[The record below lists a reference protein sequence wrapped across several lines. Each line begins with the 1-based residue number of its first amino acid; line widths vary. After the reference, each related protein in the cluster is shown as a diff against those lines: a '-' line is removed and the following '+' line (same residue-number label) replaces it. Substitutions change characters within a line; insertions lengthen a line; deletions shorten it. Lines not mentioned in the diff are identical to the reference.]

1 MQIRQYRWPAAALAL
16 FTALTVVHLWPMAA
30 APGVWSRN
38 DAPDYVL
45 HEWIMAWVAHQI
57 VADPLHLFDANIFYP
72 DRYALAYSDHLIL
85 QSLMGA
91 PLAWIGGSP
100 VLVHNLVLMAGFA
113 LTGWATAL
121 VVGSWTGS
129 RTAGVLSGSLLAF
142 NSFTLTRL
150 AQMQDLHLEFFAPAL
165 FALDRFIATAQTR
178 DALKLAGWFVLQALT
193 GTYVMLFTAISLV
206 VASAARAGEWVGSRF
221 VPFASRALLAV
232 GAASVAL
239 TPVLLPYVIAS
250 REVGLSRSL
259 QETAEYAAEWTDYL
273 AAAGRLHFGWWS
285 SRFWEGDGLFPG
297 VVALLL
303 TLVALASRTVF
314 TDRRA
319 RMVLVIGLTALTLSF
334 GPTLPFYDWLYWLFP
349 PLKMIRGVVR
359 FGQIVL
365 AAVAIL
371 AGFGLA
377 WLTTRFRGRLV
388 AVAAILL
395 VIAANG
401 EALRAPFGYTRY
413 EGISKLYDVLRTAG
427 DDTVV
432 VSFPFYPTASFHFNT
447 TFMLGSTRFWKPIVN
462 GYSGFKPPSLY
473 ANVEQL
479 RGFPDDRSM
488 ARLGELGVTHV
499 VVDARHMPEAA
510 VNHVADYPQLRLMF
524 TDGWLR
530 LYSLSKRAP

>member
-1 MQIRQYRWPAAALAL
+1 VQIRHYRWPAAALAL
-16 FTALTVVHLWPMAA
+16 FTALTIVHLWPMAA

-38 DAPDYVL
+38 DSPDFVL

-57 VADPLHLFDANIFYP
+57 VTDPLHLFDANIFYP
-72 DRYALAYSDHLIL
+72 DRYTLAYSDHLIL

-91 PLAWIGGSP
+91 PVAWSGGSP

-113 LTGWATAL
+113 LTGWTTAL
-121 VVGSWTGS
+121 VVSFWTGS

-165 FALDRFIATAQTR
+165 FALDRFIVTAQAK

-206 VASAARAGEWVGSRF
+206 VATLARASECVGKRF
-221 VPFASRALLAV
+221 VPITSKALLAA
-232 GAASVAL
+232 GAASVVL
-239 TPVLLPYVIAS
+239 TPVLIPYVIAN

-259 QETAEYAAEWTDYL
+259 QETAEYAAKWTDYL
-273 AAAGRLHFGWWS
+273 VAPSRLHFSWWS
-285 SRFWEGDGLFPG
+285 SRFWEGDALFPG

-303 TLVALASRTVF
+303 TIVALAGRTAF

-334 GPTLPFYDWLYWLFP
+334 GPSLPFYDALYWMFP

-377 WLTTRFRGRLV
+377 WITTRFRGRAAAVV
-388 AVAAILL
+388 AVVV

-413 EGISKLYDVLRTAG
+413 EGIPELYDALRTTG

-432 VSFPFYPTASFHFNT
+432 VSMPFYPTASFHNNAA
-447 TFMLGSTRFWKPIVN
+447 FMLGSTRFWKPIVN

-473 ANVEQL
+473 ANVGELQ
-479 RGFPDDRSM
+479 GFPDDRSM
-488 ARLGELGVTHV
+488 VRLAQLGVTHV
-499 VVDARHMPEAA
+499 VVDTRHMQEAA
-510 VNHVADYPQLRLMF
+510 VNRVAEYPQLRLLL
-524 TDGWLR
+524 TDGALK

>member
-1 MQIRQYRWPAAALAL
+1 
-16 FTALTVVHLWPMAA
+16 
-30 APGVWSRN
+30 
-38 DAPDYVL
+38 
-45 HEWIMAWVAHQI
+45 
-57 VADPLHLFDANIFYP
+57 
-72 DRYALAYSDHLIL
+72 
-85 QSLMGA
+85 
-91 PLAWIGGSP
+91 
-100 VLVHNLVLMAGFA
+100 VLV
-113 LTGWATAL
+113 
-121 VVGSWTGS
+121 
-129 RTAGVLSGSLLAF
+129 
-142 NSFTLTRL
+142 
-150 AQMQDLHLEFFAPAL
+150 
-165 FALDRFIATAQTR
+165 
-178 DALKLAGWFVLQALT
+178 
-193 GTYVMLFTAISLV
+193 
-206 VASAARAGEWVGSRF
+206 
-221 VPFASRALLAV
+221 
-232 GAASVAL
+232 
-239 TPVLLPYVIAS
+239 PYVIAN
-250 REVGLSRSL
+250 RQVGLSRSL

-273 AAAGRLHFGWWS
+273 AAAGRLHFAWWS

-303 TLVALASRTVF
+303 TIVALASRTVF
-314 TDRRA
+314 TERRA

-334 GPTLPFYDWLYWLFP
+334 GPSLPFYDWLYWLFP

-377 WLTTRFRGRLV
+377 WLTTRFRGRVV

-395 VIAANG
+395 VVAVNG

-413 EGISKLYDVLRTAG
+413 EGISKLYDVLRTTG

-499 VVDARHMPEAA
+499 VVDARHMPEDA
-510 VNHVADYPQLRLMF
+510 VNRVANYPQLQLMF